1 MYLAKILDRHRAAAQ
16 SDSRRLSQLIDE
28 AKTVAPTRGFIQRLR
43 DDSLHQLAVIAEIK
57 RRSPSK
63 GVLREG
69 VDASDL
75 ARTYES
81 GSASC
86 LSVLTDDVSF
96 GGSVDDLLKARAATA
111 MPVLRKDFT
120 VSELDVCDA
129 RIMGAD
135 CVLLIAAA
143 LSQPELVAFHQLA
156 IEIGLDVLVE
166 THDETEV
173 ERALLAGATMIGVNQ
188 RDLVTFQVDHERAV
202 RMASVIP
209 IGVIRVAESG
219 VRDANDAQSLRDAGY
234 DAVLVGESLVVSNDP
249 ASVIASLRVTTTK
262 N

>member
-69 VDASDL
+69 IDASDL
-75 ARTYES
+75 ACSYES

-96 GGSVDDLLKARAATA
+96 GGSVDDLLQARVATA
-111 MPVLRKDFT
+111 LPVLRKDFT

-188 RDLVTFQVDHERAV
+188 RDLVTFQVDHEGAV

>member
-1 MYLAKILDRHRAAAQ
+1 LYLAKILDRHRAAAQ

-69 VDASDL
+69 IDASNL

-96 GGSVDDLLKARAATA
+96 GGSVDDLLQARVATA
-111 MPVLRKDFT
+111 LPVLRKDFT

-219 VRDANDAQSLRDAGY
+219 VRDANDAQSLSDAGY
-234 DAVLVGESLVVSNDP
+234 EAVLVGESLVVSNDP